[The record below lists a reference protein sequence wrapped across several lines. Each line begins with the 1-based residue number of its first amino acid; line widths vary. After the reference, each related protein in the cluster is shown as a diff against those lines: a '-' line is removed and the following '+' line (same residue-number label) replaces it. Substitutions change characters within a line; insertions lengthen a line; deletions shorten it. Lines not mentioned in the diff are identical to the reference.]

1 MLFTAKEDQE
11 NTLTSIWSV
20 ISHRFKS
27 VYFILDLFST
37 SGLDIILKTIGAS
50 KFVHLTMF
58 NRLLKTYVLF
68 VDRRYVKWTR
78 NNRPSRKVLKNIFLW
93 HVLFVYVLGYLLYM
107 IIFFIPNMSTRYF
120 FYNHCMASNNTKC
133 LFAGKGILS
142 LIGTYFYRM
151 FFNIGAVAS
160 FKTAIDS
167 TFELVF
173 ITIMYVLSLYTRSY
187 FLGALYFKFRSKI
200 CYQYFVRNITNYY
213 VKQNIHPDL
222 MVRLQRYL
230 RCHWKYFSGVDIT
243 HPNPLK
249 GEAFVIYWKCHGET
263 AVRIISES
271 EILKGADPALVREL
285 AQKAKILLIPKRAAV
300 LLFGIQTCR
309 INWLLEVSY
318 CLDFIFRFLDS

>member
-1 MLFTAKEDQE
+1 
-11 NTLTSIWSV
+11 
-20 ISHRFKS
+20 
-27 VYFILDLFST
+27 
-37 SGLDIILKTIGAS
+37 
-50 KFVHLTMF
+50 
-58 NRLLKTYVLF
+58 
-68 VDRRYVKWTR
+68 
-78 NNRPSRKVLKNIFLW
+78 
-93 HVLFVYVLGYLLYM
+93 
-107 IIFFIPNMSTRYF
+107 
-120 FYNHCMASNNTKC
+120 MASNNTKC

-167 TFELVF
+167 TFELFF

-200 CYQYFVRNITNYY
+200 RYQYFVRNITNYY

-222 MVRLQRYL
+222 MARLQRYL

-309 INWLLEVSY
+309 INWLLEGVLRCEYQSDANETIVNY
-318 CLDFIFRFLDS
+318 VQPGKVLSALTVLYSGTSIQTFTAASDCEILYITRSDFFETIRRYPLEASFFENTLKEMEPEYTAVVNDYVQRNRERRYTSSHLSAD